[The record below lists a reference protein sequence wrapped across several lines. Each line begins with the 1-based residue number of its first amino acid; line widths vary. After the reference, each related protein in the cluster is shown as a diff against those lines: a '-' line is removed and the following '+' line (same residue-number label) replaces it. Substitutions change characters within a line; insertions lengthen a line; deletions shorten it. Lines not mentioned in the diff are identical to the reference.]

1 MKQTSHVIL
10 FLAALAC
17 FGFTLFFLIEPA
29 PAQDPMDPA
38 FSPYQPLGYSTT
50 PALLASLVADLRDP
64 FRPRFFETAQFKGV
78 MRQADGRQAT
88 VFLDGANRAVTLA
101 VGQSLD
107 GITITDIGSRTC
119 RLIIGSTS
127 RELSIQGK

>member
-1 MKQTSHVIL
+1 MKHTSHVIL
-10 FLAALAC
+10 FLAALTC

-29 PAQDPMDPA
+29 PVQDPIDSA
-38 FSPYQPLGYSTT
+38 FTPYQPLGYSTT
-50 PALLASLVADLRDP
+50 PSLLASLTADLHDP
-64 FRPRFFETAQFKGV
+64 FRPRFYETAQFKGV
-78 MRQADGRQAT
+78 MRQTDGRMAAI
-88 VFLDGANRAVTLA
+88 FLDGEQRVVSLA

-119 RLIIGSTS
+119 RLLIGSTS